1 MAPPAALFIR
11 SRGCCVAPALA
22 LLGVVM
28 QSAALGLTWFFQL
41 CAIKTSRRE
50 LCSVMKIIPGV
61 SNGVQL

>member
-1 MAPPAALFIR
+1 M
-11 SRGCCVAPALA
+11 APALA

-41 CAIKTSRRE
+41 CAIKTSRWE

>member
-1 MAPPAALFIR
+1 MT
-11 SRGCCVAPALA
+11 PALA